1 MIRAV
6 IFDLDGVLV
15 DATEW
20 HRVAL
25 DRALGLFGYS
35 ITEYEHLSAYN
46 GLPTRKKLE
55 MLSVEKEFPR
65 TLHPLVGRIKQS
77 YTRTE
82 ILLRC
87 RPSFHKELMVRNLL
101 RDGFRLAVC
110 SNSIRET
117 TEMMLRSSGLYEQF
131 EFFLSNEDV
140 ARPKPDPQMYLVA
153 CERLSVS
160 PAETVVIE
168 DAPHGV
174 EAARQAG
181 AHVCVVSGYDEV
193 DYFRVRDFIDRVRPK
208 ETVTS
213 A

>member
-1 MIRAV
+1 MI
-6 IFDLDGVLV
+6 
-15 DATEW
+15 
-20 HRVAL
+20 
-25 DRALGLFGYS
+25 
-35 ITEYEHLSAYN
+35 
-46 GLPTRKKLE
+46 
-55 MLSVEKEFPR
+55 
-65 TLHPLVGRIKQS
+65 
-77 YTRTE
+77 
-82 ILLRC
+82 
-87 RPSFHKELMVRNLL
+87 RNLL

-193 DYFRVRDFIDRVRPK
+193 DYFRVRDFIDRVRPE